1 MVRAKDSRGLGRAD
15 MGKLIQFDRRGRRA
29 KAKPAIIG
37 NARILLFTGVRYERD
52 GTPVPGRQGP
62 VGHKRKRG

>member
-1 MVRAKDSRGLGRAD
+1 
-15 MGKLIQFDRRGRRA
+15 MGKLIQFDWRGRRA
-29 KAKPAIIG
+29 KAKPAIAG

-62 VGHKRKRG
+62 ARQKRKRG

>member
-1 MVRAKDSRGLGRAD
+1 

-29 KAKPAIIG
+29 KAKPAILG

-52 GTPVPGRQGP
+52 GTPVPQGP
-62 VGHKRKRG
+62 VRQKRKRG